1 VSSFLAQQQR
11 HDAPGHAL
19 EHDVAQHRVVLGV
32 LEGEA
37 LDADSA
43 TTVEVVMQPGPVTF
57 PPDMSLDETAS

>member
-1 VSSFLAQQQR
+1 
-11 HDAPGHAL
+11 
-19 EHDVAQHRVVLGV
+19 VVLGV